1 MEKKAL
7 VIVNPSSGREKAEQ
21 HAEDVVKIL
30 QKKYDA
36 VTVRKTEGAG
46 DAKKFASDAAEEGY
60 DLVVAMGGDGT
71 VNEAVNGL
79 APHDKIPKFGIVPM
93 GTVNDLAR
101 VLGISLD
108 PEEAVSVFEE
118 EHLQAI
124 DIGRIGDR
132 YFNNAMS
139 LGDISESIYQ
149 VTPEEKSRLGP
160 LAYLVAGAKKMME
173 QKNIRVNLKYDGK
186 SMDVEL
192 AALVIVLTGSIIGIQ
207 DVIPT
212 ADLEDGKLHIV
223 LIHELNFVEG
233 MKLLPKV
240 FSGEVTESENVTYII
255 TDKISIESLT
265 DENYTSDID
274 GEEGP
279 KLPFTV
285 EALKSHIQILVPPKN
300 EENK

>member
-1 MEKKAL
+1 MEKRAL
-7 VIVNPSSGREKAEQ
+7 VIVNPSSGREKAEH

-30 QKKYDA
+30 EKKYD
-36 VTVRKTEGAG
+36 TVSLRKTEGAG
-46 DAKKFASDAAEEGY
+46 DAKRFASEAAEEGY

-79 APHDKIPKFGIVPM
+79 APHHKRPNFGIVPM

-108 PEEAVSVFEE
+108 PEEAVKVFEE

-124 DIGRIGDR
+124 DIGKIGDR
-132 YFNNAMS
+132 YFNNALS

-149 VTPEEKSRLGP
+149 VTPEEKSKLGP
-160 LAYLVAGAKKMME
+160 LAYLIAGAKKMME
-173 QKNIRVNLKYDGK
+173 QNNIRIKLTYDDK

-240 FSGEVTESENVTYII
+240 FSGEVTESENVTYIVS
-255 TDKISIESLT
+255 DKIKIESLSGE
-265 DENYTSDID
+265 DYVSDID

-285 EALKSHIQILVPPKN
+285 EALKSHIKILVPGEK
-300 EENK
+300 EEQ

>member
-30 QKKYDA
+30 EKKYDK

-46 DAKKFASDAAEEGY
+46 DAKKFASEAAEEGY

-79 APHDKIPKFGIVPM
+79 APHDKRPNFGIVPM

-108 PEEAVSVFEE
+108 PEEAVRVFEE
-118 EHLQAI
+118 EHLQSI

-132 YFNNAMS
+132 YFNNALS

-149 VTPEEKSRLGP
+149 VTPEEKSKLGP

-173 QKNIRVNLKYDGK
+173 QKNIRIKLTYDGK

-192 AALVIVLTGSIIGIQ
+192 AAIVIVLTGSIIGIQ

-212 ADLEDGKLHIV
+212 ADLEDGKLHVV

-240 FSGEVTESENVTYII
+240 FSGEVTESENVTYIV

-285 EALKSHIQILVPPKN
+285 EALKSHIQILVPPKD
-300 EENK
+300 EENG

>member
-21 HAEDVVKIL
+21 YAEDVARIL
-30 QKKYDA
+30 EKRYDT

-46 DAKKFASDAAEEGY
+46 DARNFASEAAEEGY

-79 APHDKIPKFGIVPM
+79 APHDKRPHFGIVPM

-108 PEEAVSVFEE
+108 PEEAVNVFEE

-160 LAYLVAGAKKMME
+160 LAYLIAGAKKMLE
-173 QKNIRVNLKYDGK
+173 QENIKVKLSYDGK
-186 SMDVEL
+186 TMDVEL
-192 AALVIVLTGSIIGIQ
+192 AALVVVLTGSIIGIQ
-207 DVIPT
+207 NVIPT

-223 LIHELNFVEG
+223 LIHELNFTEG

-240 FSGEVTESENVTYII
+240 FSGEVTESENVTYIV
-255 TDKISIESLT
+255 TDKISIESLSSE
-265 DENYTSDID
+265 DYVSDID

-285 EALKSHIQILVPPKN
+285 EALKSHIKILVPGEK
-300 EENK
+300 EKQ

>member
-21 HAEDVVKIL
+21 YAEDVVKIL
-30 QKKYDA
+30 EKKYDE

-46 DAKKFASDAAEEGY
+46 DAKRFASEAAEEGY

-79 APHDKIPKFGIVPM
+79 APHAKRPNFGIVPM

-101 VLGISLD
+101 VLGISLN
-108 PEEAVSVFEE
+108 PEESVKVFEGDN
-118 EHLQAI
+118 LQAI
-124 DIGRIGDR
+124 DIGKVGDR

-149 VTPEEKSRLGP
+149 VTSEEKSKMGP
-160 LAYLVAGAKKMME
+160 LAYFVAGAKKLMDHE
-173 QKNIRVNLKYDGK
+173 NIRINLSYGNN
-186 SMDVEL
+186 SMDIEL

-212 ADLEDGKLHIV
+212 ADLEDGKLHVV

-240 FSGEVTESENVTYII
+240 FSGEVTESENVTYIV
-255 TDKISIESLT
+255 TDKISIRSLG
-265 DENYTSDID
+265 DEDYTSDVD

-285 EALKSHIQILVPPKN
+285 EALKSHIQILAPPK
-300 EENK
+300 EEEKE